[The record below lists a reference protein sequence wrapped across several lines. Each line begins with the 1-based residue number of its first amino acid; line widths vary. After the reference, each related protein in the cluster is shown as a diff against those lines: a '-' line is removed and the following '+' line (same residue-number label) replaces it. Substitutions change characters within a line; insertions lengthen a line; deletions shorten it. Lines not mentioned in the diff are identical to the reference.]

1 MSAGLGTK
9 YAPPFRLV
17 GVHFAAG
24 VVGLLVFAAALVA
37 SARTLDG
44 HFFQARVLALTHLC
58 VLGWLMPIT
67 LGALHQLI
75 PVVFERP
82 LLSTKLPYLALAIFL
97 SGAAGMIWQ
106 FWHWTVYTPA
116 FVWHAVFAATG
127 LAIDVL
133 HLAVTIALARRWS
146 LTGANVIASFAWLL
160 AAATLGVVL
169 AWNLWQPFLTTDHL
183 QLLRAHAHGAAL
195 GFFGLLI
202 MGVAYR
208 LLEMFLLGYVDRWRP
223 GWVAF
228 VATNAALVLLVTS
241 FVLRARTLHVA
252 AIGLGVVG
260 IAGFVIQVRRIVAAR
275 TRRALDPAFRHT
287 VMSLVYLGLAAAA
300 GAALVLAPMSPA
312 LRNRL
317 ILVYGLL
324 ALPGFIGSI
333 VIGQLHKILPFLV
346 WFHRFGPYV
355 GLKKVPTAG
364 ELVPRT
370 PQRVLLV
377 ILHVAVATLVAGV
390 LAGAPALRL
399 AGAAL
404 FAAAALVLTFNLAAI
419 ASRRP

>member
-17 GVHFAAG
+17 GVHIAAG

-37 SARTLDG
+37 SAMSLDG

-82 LLSTKLPYLALAIFL
+82 LVSTKLPYVALVIFL

-106 FWHWTVYTPA
+106 FWYWTVYTPA
-116 FVWHAVFAATG
+116 FVWHAALAATG
-127 LAIDVL
+127 LAIAVI
-133 HLAVTIALARRWS
+133 HLGVTIALARRWS
-146 LTGANVIASFAWLL
+146 LTGANVIAAFVWLL

-169 AWNLWQPFLTTDHL
+169 AWNLWQPILSFDHL

-228 VATNAALVLLVTS
+228 GATNAALVVLITS
-241 FVLRARTLHVA
+241 FVVRSRALHTVA
-252 AIGLGVVG
+252 IVLGVVG
-260 IAGFVIQVRRIVAAR
+260 IVAFIVQVRRIVKAR

-287 VMSLVYLGLAAAA
+287 TMSLVYLVLAAAA
-300 GAALVLAPMSPA
+300 GAALVLAPLSPA
-312 LRNRL
+312 LRNRM
-317 ILVYGLL
+317 ILAYGLL

-333 VIGQLHKILPFLV
+333 VVGQLHKILPFLV

-364 ELVPRT
+364 ELVPRI

-377 ILHVAVATLVAGV
+377 VLHVAVATLIAGV
-390 LAGAPALRL
+390 LVGAPHLRL

-404 FAAAALVLTFNLAAI
+404 FALAALVFTFNLAAI